1 MVYGWLTSYLYALV
15 FNVVDNDGNKIRDK
29 EVMDYIQS
37 VPAVY
42 EEMILSGCTPDRK
55 ARAMLRSAL
64 RYMKQAVKLL
74 LTIHNPIWLKQDY
87 VFTYLPLACLC
98 LKIFV
103 GLGAKQV
110 GKGLKKRG
118 RPNPKSDTFS
128 KKVNEEKKI
137 LSGQIGSRPPRCDR
151 RCSSCG
157 HCEAIQVPTNPQ
169 VRNGNKN
176 FSTLLFGVAYARRV
190 DNSNYKP
197 MSWKCKCGNV
207 IFNP

>member
-1 MVYGWLTSYLYALV
+1 MFYSHGFVLCQRHRYLFLI
-15 FNVVDNDGNKIRDK
+15 FLL
-29 EVMDYIQS
+29 
-37 VPAVY
+37 
-42 EEMILSGCTPDRK
+42 ILSTTQVRYK
-55 ARAMLRSAL
+55 AE
-64 RYMKQAVKLL
+64 
-74 LTIHNPIWLKQDY
+74 
-87 VFTYLPLACLC
+87 
-98 LKIFV
+98 
-103 GLGAKQV
+103 
-110 GKGLKKRG
+110 G